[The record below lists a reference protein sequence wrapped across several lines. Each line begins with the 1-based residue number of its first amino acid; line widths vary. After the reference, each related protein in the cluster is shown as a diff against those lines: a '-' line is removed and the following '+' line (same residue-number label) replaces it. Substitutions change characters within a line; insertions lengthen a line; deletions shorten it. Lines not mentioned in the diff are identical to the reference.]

1 MQRRVG
7 TMGTFSLS
15 CKFKSV
21 SDQIDW
27 AFSRLYG
34 PNADSQRTFYG
45 KTYLGF
51 RMFPSA
57 SGVTLMLP
65 TSKMKGLGLG

>member
-1 MQRRVG
+1 MQIRVG

-27 AFSRLYG
+27 AFSRVYG
-34 PNADSQRTFYG
+34 PNADSQKNF
-45 KTYLGF
+45 LWEDLF
-51 RMFPSA
+51 
-57 SGVTLMLP
+57 GVSDVP
-65 TSKMKGLGLG
+65 